1 MSEKNLP
8 TWIGA
13 LSTSYSIEILEA
25 TGQPK
30 SAAELS
36 RELDAPIATVYR
48 RLEELVESDLLTQDG
63 SRVSDDG
70 RQEKVYRRT
79 IDGFSLE
86 FRMDALVVETN
97 AHSEARAALAE
108 TWDAMRQTT

>member
-1 MSEKNLP
+1 MPENELP

-25 TGQPK
+25 TAKPK

-36 RELDAPIATVYR
+36 KDIDAPIATVYR
-48 RLEELVESDLLTQDG
+48 RIEDLVEADLLIQDG
-63 SRVSDDG
+63 TRLSDDG
-70 RQEKVYRRT
+70 RSEKVYRRT

-86 FRMDALVVETN
+86 FQVDDMVVETN
-97 AHSEARAALAE
+97 AHSEARASLAE

>member
-1 MSEKNLP
+1 MPENDLP

-13 LSTSYSIEILEA
+13 LSTSYSIEIIEA
-25 TGQPK
+25 TGKPK

-36 RELDAPIATVYR
+36 EELDAPIATVYR
-48 RLEELVESDLLTQDG
+48 RIEDLVDSDLLTQDG
-63 SRVSDDG
+63 SRLSDDG
-70 RQEKVYRRT
+70 RREKVYRRT

-86 FRMDALVVETN
+86 FRMGEMVVETN
-97 AHSEARAALAE
+97 AHSEARASLAE